1 MITVAVDIRMPKTLP
16 EERLQRAA
24 PVIRDGVRRIGEAY
38 LEALKFQTPRGE
50 GNQGGQKLIDSY
62 EVTETAEG
70 LGASYRIVNR
80 SRKLTWVRRGRGPV
94 VATRAKA
101 LRFMVRGVVV
111 FRKRVGAAKANDY
124 PVRVLRLMEPV
135 RRGMVAQL
143 RGEVVRALR

>member
-1 MITVAVDIRMPKTLP
+1 MITVAVEIRMPKTLP

-24 PVIRDGVRRIGEAY
+24 PVIREGVRRIGEAY
-38 LEALKFQTPRGE
+38 LDALKFQTPRGE
-50 GNQGGQKLIDSY
+50 SEGGQKLIDSY

-80 SRKLTWVRRGRGPV
+80 SPKLRWVRRGRGPV
-94 VATRAKA
+94 VATRARA
-101 LRFMVRGVVV
+101 LRFTVRGVVV
-111 FRKRVGAAKANDY
+111 FRKRVKAAAANDY

-135 RRGMVAQL
+135 KRGMVAQL